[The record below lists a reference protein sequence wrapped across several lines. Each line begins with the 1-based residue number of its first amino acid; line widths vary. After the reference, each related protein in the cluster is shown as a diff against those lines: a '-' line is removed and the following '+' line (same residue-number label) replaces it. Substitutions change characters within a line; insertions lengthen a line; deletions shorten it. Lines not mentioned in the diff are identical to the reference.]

1 MEDML
6 EKEYIGKNS
15 DKIIGEKYNWVAA
28 ILGQAFGPVWFFY
41 RKSYLLGF
49 AFILISLVIGI
60 IAVAIKIEEASYV
73 MFVIYLFSANKLYLW
88 DVRRKINK
96 ICKRSYLSEEEL
108 IEKVRKKGGTSIAAA
123 IIYSIILT
131 IYTVL
136 YIALIIFAVY
146 YTVMGYDNNMI

>member
-1 MEDML
+1 MEDIL
-6 EKEYIGKNS
+6 IKEYIGKNA
-15 DKIIGEKYNWVAA
+15 DKIIDEKYNWLAA

-108 IEKVRKKGGTSIAAA
+108 IEKVREKGGTSIVAA
-123 IIYSIILT
+123 IIYSVLLILF
-131 IYTVL
+131 IFL
-136 YIALIIFAVY
+136 CIAIFVFLMNAAIGIV
-146 YTVMGYDNNMI
+146 